1 VKNDL
6 VDMIS

>member
-6 VDMIS
+6 